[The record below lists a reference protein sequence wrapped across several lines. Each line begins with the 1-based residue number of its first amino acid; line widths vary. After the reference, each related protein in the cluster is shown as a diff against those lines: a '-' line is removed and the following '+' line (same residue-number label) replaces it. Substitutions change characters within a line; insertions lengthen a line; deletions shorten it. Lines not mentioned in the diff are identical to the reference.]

1 MRILV
6 ILWVLIV
13 TGCGLFKA
21 EAPVIEK
28 PIVEKPI
35 VEEVNHCDSVK
46 LDTNKF
52 NIIDLINAIDTNNII
67 IDTLKSE

>member
-1 MRILV
+1 MRILT
-6 ILWVLIV
+6 ILWVIII
-13 TGCGLFKA
+13 TGCSLFKA
-21 EAPVIEK
+21 EAPIIEE

-52 NIIDLINAIDTNNII
+52 SIIDLINAIDTNNIV

>member
-6 ILWVLIV
+6 ILWVLII
-13 TGCGLFKA
+13 TGCGLFKT
-21 EAPVIEK
+21 EAPIIEK
-28 PIVEKPI
+28 P
-35 VEEVNHCDSVK
+35 EVKKAEHCDSVK

-52 NIIDLINAIDTNNII
+52 SIINLINAIDTSFTT

>member
-6 ILWVLIV
+6 ILWVLII

-21 EAPVIEK
+21 EEPVVVEEPIIEK
-28 PIVEKPI
+28 SVIKEAK
-35 VEEVNHCDSVK
+35 DSVK

-52 NIIDLINAIDTNNII
+52 SIIDLINAIDTNNII
-67 IDTLKSE
+67 TDTLKSE

>member
-6 ILWVLIV
+6 ILWVLII

-21 EAPVIEK
+21 EAPIVEE
-28 PIVEKPI
+28 PIIEKPI
-35 VEEVNHCDSVK
+35 VEEVDHCDSVK
-46 LDTNKF
+46 LDTSKIS
-52 NIIDLINAIDTNNII
+52 IIDLINAIDTNLIV

>member
-6 ILWVLIV
+6 ILWVLII

-21 EAPVIEK
+21 EAPV
-28 PIVEKPI
+28 VEKPI
-35 VEEVNHCDSVK
+35 VEEVKDSVEV
-46 LDTNKF
+46 DTNRF
-52 NIIDLINAIDTNNII
+52 SIIDLINAIDTNLIV

>member
-6 ILWVLIV
+6 ILWVLII

-21 EAPVIEK
+21 EAPTVEE

-35 VEEVNHCDSVK
+35 VKEVEDSVK
-46 LDTNKF
+46 VDTNRF
-52 NIIDLINAIDTNNII
+52 SIIDLINAIDTNLIV